1 MSVAHRV
8 CVCLRFP
15 GCGQCCCVPSGPS
28 PSLQLK
34 DGSGWL
40 LTTVFDGD
48 WYIPGSVQR
57 FYITKDMYLT

>member
-1 MSVAHRV
+1 M
-8 CVCLRFP
+8 CLR
-15 GCGQCCCVPSGPS
+15 V
-28 PSLQLK
+28 QLK